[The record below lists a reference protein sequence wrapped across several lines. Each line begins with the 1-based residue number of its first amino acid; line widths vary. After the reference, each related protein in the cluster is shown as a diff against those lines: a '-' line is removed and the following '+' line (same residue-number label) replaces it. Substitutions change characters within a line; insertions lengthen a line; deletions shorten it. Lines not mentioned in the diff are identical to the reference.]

1 MINYRKKEANLK
13 TQKEIRRRVREE
25 KRKAKILKK
34 LEITGSDE
42 INEKIAREEK
52 KLIKVQRKL
61 EAIRLVEELFRRI
74 KV

>member
-1 MINYRKKEANLK
+1 M
-13 TQKEIRRRVREE
+13 REE

-42 INEKIAREEK
+42 INEKIAKEEK

-74 KV
+74 KVSDCCCNP